1 MKQSIGKKINVLI
14 FSCILLL
21 TALLSSVNY
30 YLTKENLLKSA
41 ETKLISDLQ
50 LSYQYVDQK
59 IPGEWAIRDG
69 QLYKGHV
76 NMVGNMNI
84 VDSIGKLTNGDS
96 TTLFQN
102 DTRISTNVM
111 KDGKRAINTKVADD
125 VANVVLKQK
134 KRFIGRA
141 NVVGNWYQTAYEPI
155 LNNQGEVV
163 GIWFV
168 GVPES
173 PYIKI
178 AQKSAINNIMI
189 SLAISIFIILIIS
202 FFTKR
207 KIVSPIIQLRNTA
220 NEIAN
225 LNLKVELFR
234 SKGNDEIAQLSNAFR
249 KMRDFLTEVATNV
262 ASSSNHVAESSYVL
276 AESAKQTSES
286 ANQIGVTMNEVAMGS
301 STQADQAGHIVK
313 MMEQTVQ
320 EVSSSLDQIDIT
332 SKSAKDATSI
342 ARKGEEAINEA
353 IVHLDTVTQTVSDA
367 TDSIHKLGKR
377 SEEIGGIITVI
388 TGIAEQT
395 NLLALNAAIE
405 AARAGEQGKGFAV
418 VADEVRKLAE
428 QSSQSAG
435 QIKNL
440 ISAIQDETSDT
451 VRTMENNLVA
461 MKEQVSLI
469 NRGGDALREI
479 VEKVEQ
485 TEVDVHQM
493 KDAFDHVNINS
504 IQVQHSIQDISSII
518 EESAAA
524 TEEVAAASEEQHAT
538 IEEITASAD
547 ELANIANKLRNE
559 ANKFQL

>member
-1 MKQSIGKKINVLI
+1 MKQSISKKINVLI

-50 LSYQYVDQK
+50 LSYTYVDLK
-59 IPGEWAIRDG
+59 IPGEWEIIDG
-69 QLYKGHV
+69 QLYKGNV

-96 TTLFQN
+96 TTLFQY

-125 VANVVLKQK
+125 VANVVINQK

-155 LNNQGEVV
+155 LNSKGEVV

-168 GVPES
+168 GVQES

-178 AQKSAINNIMI
+178 AQQSAINNIWI

-207 KIVSPIIQLRNTA
+207 KIISPIIQLRNTA

-225 LNLKVELFR
+225 LNLDVKIITP
-234 SKGNDEIAQLSNAFR
+234 KGNDEIAQLANAFR
-249 KMRDFLTEVATNV
+249 KMRDYLNKFATTV
-262 ASSSNHVAESSYVL
+262 ASSANHVAEFSHSL

-301 STQADQAGHIVK
+301 GSQADQAGHIVK
-313 MMEQTVQ
+313 MMEQTVK
-320 EVSSSLDQIDIT
+320 EVSTSLDKIEVT
-332 SKSAKDATSI
+332 AKSAMDSTSI

-353 IVHLDTVTQTVSDA
+353 IEHLVTVTQTVSDA
-367 TDSIHKLGKR
+367 TDSIQKLGNR

-418 VADEVRKLAE
+418 VADEVRMLAE
-428 QSSQSAG
+428 QSSLSAR

-440 ISAIQDETSDT
+440 ISAIQDETSVT
-451 VRTMENNLVA
+451 VRTMESNLVA

-469 NRGGDALREI
+469 NRGGNALREI
-479 VEKVEQ
+479 VEKVEK

-493 KDAFDHVNINS
+493 KETFEHINMNS
-504 IQVQHSIQDISSII
+504 LQVQHSIQDISSII
-518 EESAAA
+518 EETAAA
-524 TEEVAAASEEQHAT
+524 TEEVAAASEEQYAT

-547 ELANIANKLRNE
+547 ELVNIANQLRNE
-559 ANKFQL
+559 ANQFQL